1 MSGAQI
7 NNRLGNSFAFIYFG
21 KRRYIDNI
29 VKYKFM
35 CLTHSEVKQM
45 ETLVSL
51 EQRKVYARLSKKNG
65 WLTLKRP
72 KILEGFQGRAF
83 KGRLR

>member
-1 MSGAQI
+1 
-7 NNRLGNSFAFIYFG
+7 
-21 KRRYIDNI
+21 
-29 VKYKFM
+29 M

>member
-1 MSGAQI
+1 MSGAQS

-29 VKYKFM
+29 VEHKFM
-35 CLTHSEVKQM
+35 CLTHSEAKQM
-45 ETLVSL
+45 ETSVSL

-65 WLTLKRP
+65 QKTQTPGGVSGKS
-72 KILEGFQGRAF
+72 F
-83 KGRLR
+83 

>member
-1 MSGAQI
+1 MSHLIHLHHALVI
-7 NNRLGNSFAFIYFG
+7 FLTNLDLVVIVLP
-21 KRRYIDNI
+21 KR
-29 VKYKFM
+29 KFM